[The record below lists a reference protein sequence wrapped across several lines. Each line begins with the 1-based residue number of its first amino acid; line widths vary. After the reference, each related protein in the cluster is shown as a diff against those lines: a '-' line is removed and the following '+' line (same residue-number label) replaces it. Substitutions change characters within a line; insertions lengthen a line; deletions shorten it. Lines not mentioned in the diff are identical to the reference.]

1 MQRSNP
7 SLAEKKARIF
17 VISAS
22 IAVPVLVSLL
32 YMLPKIE
39 VGPSGIRSFLNS
51 LPLLN
56 ACLNGSCFIILIL
69 ALIAI
74 KNKNIAL
81 HRKLMTL
88 CLGLS
93 VLFLISYVSYHAT
106 TTHTVFPNDN
116 PMKPIYKF
124 ILNTHIILS
133 AVVVPLVL
141 ITFTR
146 ALAEKFDK
154 HKKLARITL
163 PVWLYVTLTG
173 VIVYLMISPYYAF

>member
-1 MQRSNP
+1 MERSN
-7 SLAEKKARIF
+7 SGSAEKKARIF
-17 VISAS
+17 VIAAS
-22 IAVPVLVSLL
+22 VAIPVLVGLL
-32 YMLPKIE
+32 YMLPKAEI
-39 VGPSGIRSFLNS
+39 GQGGFRSFLNS

-56 ACLNGSCFIILIL
+56 ACLNGSCFIVLLL
-69 ALIAI
+69 AFLAI

-93 VLFLISYVSYHAT
+93 AIFLISYVTYHAT
-106 TTHTVFPNDN
+106 TSHTVFPNEN
-116 PMKPIYKF
+116 PIKPIYKF

-173 VIVYLMISPYYAF
+173 VIVYLMISPYYPF